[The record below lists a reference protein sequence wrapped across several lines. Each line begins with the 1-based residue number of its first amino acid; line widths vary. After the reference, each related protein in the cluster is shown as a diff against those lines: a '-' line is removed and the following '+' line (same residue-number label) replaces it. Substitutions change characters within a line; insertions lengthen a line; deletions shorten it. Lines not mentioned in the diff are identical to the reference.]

1 MKGKEFFVEKSIYRG
16 FGLKKKSF
24 PVKKTVPFLK

>member
-16 FGLKKKSF
+16 FGFKKNHF
-24 PVKKTVPFLK
+24 LLKKTVPFLK